1 MGHTQIESTANA
13 RVKEWAS
20 LLEKKHR
27 DRQGKYI
34 VEGVHLVQEALRSGA
49 DVECVAYD
57 SALGVPAELK
67 EDAQQAGQGEW
78 VAVSA
83 AIVAKCTE
91 ARTPQPVFAVVRKS
105 AAKIG
110 DILRVEHALVAVLD
124 GVQDPGNV
132 GTIIRAA
139 DAAGAAGVLIGRG
152 SADIYNPKTV
162 RSTMGSLFH
171 LPIVEGDLTEL
182 LPQAREASAKIV
194 STSLQ
199 AQQNCYEADY
209 RGATWFV
216 FGSEGSGV
224 SPEVEAFVDEAIIIP
239 MPGQAE
245 SLNVAMAASVLLFE
259 AVRQRLA
266 P

>member
-1 MGHTQIESTANA
+1 MRHAQIESTANA
-13 RVKEWAS
+13 RVKEWAG

-34 VEGVHLVQEALRSGA
+34 VEGVHLVQEALRAEA

-57 SALGVPAELK
+57 AALGVPAGLAGS
-67 EDAQQAGQGEW
+67 AQGSAAEW
-78 VAVSA
+78 IAVSA
-83 AIVAKCTE
+83 AIVSKCTE

-105 AAKIG
+105 AAKPA
-110 DILRVEHALVAVLD
+110 DLLRVPHGLVAVLD

-139 DAAGAAGVLIGRG
+139 DAAGAAGVIVGRG
-152 SADIYNPKTV
+152 CADMYNPKTV

-182 LPQAREASAKIV
+182 LPLAREASAKIV

-199 AQQNCYEADY
+199 ADRGCYEADY

-216 FGSEGSGV
+216 FGSEGGGV
-224 SPEVEAFVDEAIIIP
+224 SPEVEAFVDEKVIIP
-239 MPGQAE
+239 MPGRAE

-259 AVRQRLA
+259 AVRQRLLL
-266 P
+266 

>member
-1 MGHTQIESTANA
+1 MAHTQIGSTANG

-27 DRQGKYI
+27 DRQGKFI
-34 VEGVHLVQEALRSGA
+34 VEGVHLVQEALRSDA

-57 SALGVPAELK
+57 AELGVPGELT
-67 EDAQQAGQGEW
+67 EEARSGQSEW
-78 VAVSA
+78 IAVSA

-105 AAKIG
+105 SAKLT
-110 DILRVEHALVAVLD
+110 DILRVRDSLVAVLD

-152 SADIYNPKTV
+152 CADIYNPKTV

-171 LPIVEGDLTEL
+171 LPIVEGELTEL

-199 AQQNCYEADY
+199 AKQNCYEADY

-216 FGSEGSGV
+216 FGSEGGGV
-224 SPEVEAFVDEAIIIP
+224 SPEVEAFVDESIIIP

-259 AVRQRLA
+259 AVRQRLG
-266 P
+266 

>member
-1 MGHTQIESTANA
+1 MRHAQIESTSNA
-13 RVKEWAS
+13 RVKEWAG

-27 DRQGKYI
+27 DRQGKYM

-57 SALGVPAELK
+57 MARGVPAELAQ
-67 EDAQQAGQGEW
+67 DARSSSTDW
-78 VAVSA
+78 IAVSA
-83 AIVAKCTE
+83 AIVSKCTE

-105 AAKIG
+105 SAKLANVLEAANG
-110 DILRVEHALVAVLD
+110 LVAVLD

-152 SADIYNPKTV
+152 CADIYNPKTV

-199 AQQNCYEADY
+199 ARQNCYEADY

-216 FGSEGSGV
+216 FGSEGGGV
-224 SPEVEAFVDEAIIIP
+224 SPEVEAFVDETIIIP
-239 MPGQAE
+239 MPGRAE

-259 AVRQRLA
+259 AVRQRLN
-266 P
+266 

>member
-1 MGHTQIESTANA
+1 MAHTQIESTGNA
-13 RVKEWAS
+13 RVKEWAG

-27 DRQGKYI
+27 DRQGKYLL
-34 VEGVHLVQEALRSGA
+34 EGIHLVQEALRSGA

-57 SALGVPAELK
+57 VTLGVPVELK
-67 EDAQQAGQGEW
+67 KDAASGDTEW
-78 VAVSA
+78 VAVSS

-91 ARTPQPVFAVVRKS
+91 ARTPQPVFAIVRKS
-105 AAKIG
+105 AAKIE
-110 DILRVEHALVAVLD
+110 DILRVEHSLVAVLD

-139 DAAGAAGVLIGRG
+139 DAAGASGVLIGRG
-152 SADIYNPKTV
+152 CADIYNPKTV

-171 LPIVEGDLTEL
+171 LPIVECDLTEL
-182 LPQAREASAKIV
+182 LPQAQKASAKIV

-199 AQQNCYEADY
+199 AQHNCYEADY
-209 RGATWFV
+209 KGATWFV

-224 SPEVEAFVDEAIIIP
+224 SPEVQAFVDESIIIP

-245 SLNVAMAASVLLFE
+245 SLNVAMAASILLFE
-259 AVRQRLA
+259 AVRQRLN
-266 P
+266 

>member
-1 MGHTQIESTANA
+1 MPHTQIESTANA

-34 VEGVHLVQEALRSGA
+34 VEGIHLVQEALRSDA

-57 SALGVPAELK
+57 TGLGVPRELT
-67 EDAQQAGQGEW
+67 EDARSGQAEW
-78 VAVSA
+78 IAVSA
-83 AIVAKCTE
+83 AIVGKCTE

-105 AAKIG
+105 AAKLT
-110 DILRVEHALVAVLD
+110 DILRTEHSLVAVLD

-139 DAAGAAGVLIGRG
+139 DAAGAAGVIVGRG
-152 SADIYNPKTV
+152 CADIYNPKTV

-199 AQQNCYEADY
+199 AKHNCYEADY

-224 SPEVEAFVDEAIIIP
+224 SPEVEAFVDEKIIIP
-239 MPGQAE
+239 MPGRAE

-259 AVRQRLA
+259 AVRQRLV
-266 P
+266 

>member
-1 MGHTQIESTANA
+1 MPHAHIESTANA
-13 RVKEWAS
+13 RVKEWAG

-27 DRQGKYI
+27 DRQSKFI
-34 VEGVHLVQEALRSGA
+34 VEGIHLVQEALRSDA
-49 DVECVAYD
+49 DVECIVYD
-57 SALGVPAELK
+57 AGLGVPTELT
-67 EDAQQAGQGEW
+67 EDARRSGHEW
-78 VAVSA
+78 IAVTA

-105 AAKIG
+105 AAKLT
-110 DILRVEHALVAVLD
+110 DILRTENSLVAVLD

-139 DAAGAAGVLIGRG
+139 DAAGAAGVIVGRG
-152 SADIYNPKTV
+152 CADIYNPKTV

-171 LPIVEGDLTEL
+171 LPIVEGELTEL

-199 AQQNCYEADY
+199 ADRNCYEADY
-209 RGATWFV
+209 RGMTWFV

-239 MPGQAE
+239 MPGRAE

-259 AVRQRLA
+259 AVRQRLL
-266 P
+266 